1 MKGFY
6 RLVWALIA
14 IGFVG
19 TIVFIILAPDT
30 IPVHYNAAWE
40 VTRIG
45 SKYEYIMFPFISA
58 GMGAIFLLL
67 AKQAQNKNTLIEV
80 IFLVT
85 AIGEVLLFSG
95 MGGYIMWMALSYA

>member
-1 MKGFY
+1 MKCFY

-14 IGFVG
+14 LGFVG

-30 IPVHYNAAWE
+30 IPVHYNAARE
-40 VTRIG
+40 VTRMG

-58 GMGAIFLLL
+58 GIGAIFLLL

-85 AIGEVLLFSG
+85 AIGEALLFSG
-95 MGGYIMWMALSYA
+95 MGGYFMWMALSYA

>member
-1 MKGFY
+1 MKYFY
-6 RLVWALIA
+6 RFVCALIA

-19 TIVFIILAPDT
+19 TIVFLILAPDA

-67 AKQAQNKNTLIEV
+67 AKQAQNKNTLIEI

-85 AIGEVLLFSG
+85 AIGEVLLFGG
-95 MGGYIMWMALSYA
+95 MGGFFMWMALSYA

>member
-1 MKGFY
+1 MKYFY

-14 IGFVG
+14 LGFVG
-19 TIVFIILAPDT
+19 TIAFIILAPDT

-40 VTRIG
+40 VTRMG
-45 SKYEYIMFPFISA
+45 SKYEYIMLPFISA

-95 MGGYIMWMALSYA
+95 MGGYFMRMALSYA

>member
-1 MKGFY
+1 MKYFY
-6 RLVWALIA
+6 RIAQALIVL
-14 IGFVG
+14 GFVG
-19 TIVFIILAPDT
+19 TALFLLLAPDT
-30 IPVHYNAAWE
+30 IPVHYNAAME
-40 VTRIG
+40 VTRMG
-45 SKYEYIMFPFISA
+45 SKYEYIMLPLISA

>member
-1 MKGFY
+1 MKYFY
-6 RLVWALIA
+6 CLVWVLIA
-14 IGFVG
+14 LGFVG

-40 VTRIG
+40 VTRMG

-67 AKQAQNKNTLIEV
+67 AKQARNKNILIEV

>member
-1 MKGFY
+1 MKYFY
-6 RLVWALIA
+6 RLGWALIA
-14 IGFVG
+14 LGFVG

-40 VTRIG
+40 VTRMG

-58 GMGAIFLLL
+58 GIGAVFFLL

-95 MGGYIMWMALSYA
+95 MGCYIMWMALSSA